1 MYCKYG
7 FYTGKPVLMT
17 EKDFKKYGNKP
28 GLPIVAVQNVNRKI
42 FNMQNA
48 FKNRLGEKGKA
59 FSVIIVPV
67 NSAAAKI
74 VFVVDE
80 IIGDAVVPCG
90 KKSAVKLAPGKA
102 DVKIAEISH
111 FVS

>member
-7 FYTGKPVLMT
+7 FYTGKPGLMT
-17 EKDFKKYGNKP
+17 EKDFKKYGNKS

-59 FSVIIVPV
+59 FSVIIVFGSSK
-67 NSAAAKI
+67 NGGSHI
-74 VFVVDE
+74 HF
-80 IIGDAVVPCG
+80 IIGQ
-90 KKSAVKLAPGKA
+90 
-102 DVKIAEISH
+102 E
-111 FVS
+111 F